1 MSKVSPTR
9 ARFVMRRCLVAL
21 MLDDSV
27 RATAGNAVW
36 QPSASPSPQPPASLS
51 PQPSAS
57 PSPRVLSEPAVRSEH
72 ARSMLASGA
81 MLGIS
86 RRKKEEEDERIFANE
101 TEEEKTIRHHADDQ
115 ETLQMFCIVALILCA
130 MCYLGNFCF
139 LQDYLSDVQAGV
151 KTAASRRLGKE
162 FWRRGEAAIPNK
174 RGEAGKGTLI

>member
-1 MSKVSPTR
+1 
-9 ARFVMRRCLVAL
+9 
-21 MLDDSV
+21 
-27 RATAGNAVW
+27 
-36 QPSASPSPQPPASLS
+36 
-51 PQPSAS
+51 
-57 PSPRVLSEPAVRSEH
+57 
-72 ARSMLASGA
+72 
-81 MLGIS
+81 MLGRS

-151 KTAASRRLGKE
+151 KTAASRRLGTEE
-162 FWRRGEAAIPNK
+162 FWRQAAIPNK